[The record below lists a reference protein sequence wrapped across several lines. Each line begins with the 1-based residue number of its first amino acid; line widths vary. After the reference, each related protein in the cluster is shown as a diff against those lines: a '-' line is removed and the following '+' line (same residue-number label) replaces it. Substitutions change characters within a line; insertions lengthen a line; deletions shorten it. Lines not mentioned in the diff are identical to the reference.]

1 MIEKSSFKTVSS
13 HRPFDLR
20 IGGCTIK
27 LRIAYMIDLDFDDVD
42 SVAYLPPD
50 LLLRWWPGNQIPLYS
65 QINTHKI
72 GLSSSQADTIAATP
86 KNLDDRK

>member
-1 MIEKSSFKTVSS
+1 
-13 HRPFDLR
+13 
-20 IGGCTIK
+20 
-27 LRIAYMIDLDFDDVD
+27 MIDLDFDDVD

-72 GLSSSQADTIAATP
+72 GLSSSQADTIAAILMRGHARRSDP
-86 KNLDDRK
+86 EESR